1 LLRLLGDFMLGK
13 LARELRLLGIDC
25 AYQKEANSEQTLKK
39 AKNGQRILLTRN
51 TKLKDK
57 ESVFF
62 IESEKVAEQVQQV
75 LEAFPNLAFNPMT
88 RCLDCNAVL
97 VEREKESI
105 KSEVPF
111 YVYRTQER
119 FYCCPDCGK
128 IYWRGTHYEDM
139 KKRVS
144 KYLKK

>member
-1 LLRLLGDFMLGK
+1 MLGR

-25 AYQKEANSEQTLKK
+25 TYQNEPNSEQTLKR
-39 AKNGQRILLTRN
+39 AKHEGRLLLTRN

-57 ESVFF
+57 ESVVFV
-62 IESEKVAEQVQQV
+62 ESENVGDQVRQI
-75 LEAFPNLAFNPMT
+75 LTAFPDLAIKPMT
-88 RCLDCNAVL
+88 RCLNCNGVL

-105 KSEVPF
+105 KSAVPF

-119 FYCCPDCGK
+119 FYSCPNCGR

-139 KKRVS
+139 KKRINR
-144 KYLKK
+144 YHKK

>member
-1 LLRLLGDFMLGK
+1 MLGR

-25 AYQKEANSEQTLKK
+25 TYQNEPNSEQIFKR
-39 AKNGQRILLTRN
+39 AKQEGRLLLTRN

-57 ESVFF
+57 ESVIFV
-62 IESEKVAEQVQQV
+62 ESENVVDQVQQI
-75 LEAFPNLAFNPMT
+75 LATFPDLVIKPMS
-88 RCLDCNAVL
+88 RCLNCNGVL

-119 FYCCPDCGK
+119 FYSCPDCGK

-139 KKRVS
+139 KKRIN
-144 KYLKK
+144 KYRKK

>member
-1 LLRLLGDFMLGK
+1 MLGR

-25 AYQKEANSEQTLKK
+25 TYQSEPDSEQILKR
-39 AKNGQRILLTRN
+39 AKKEGRLLLTRN

-57 ESVFF
+57 ESVVFV
-62 IESEKVAEQVQQV
+62 ESENVVDQERQILAT
-75 LEAFPNLAFNPMT
+75 FPDLAIKPMS
-88 RCLDCNAVL
+88 RCLNCDGVL
-97 VEREKESI
+97 VEQEKESI
-105 KSEVPF
+105 KSAVPF

-119 FYCCPDCGK
+119 FYSCPDCGK

>member
-1 LLRLLGDFMLGK
+1 MLGR

-25 AYQKEANSEQTLKK
+25 TYKNEPNAKLILKR
-39 AKNGQRILLTRN
+39 AKQEGRLLLTRN

-57 ESVFF
+57 ESVLF
-62 IESEKVAEQVQQV
+62 IESENVVDQVQQIV
-75 LEAFPNLAFNPMT
+75 AAFPDLGIKPMS
-88 RCLDCNAVL
+88 RCLNCNGVL

-105 KSEVPF
+105 RSEVPF

-119 FYCCPDCGK
+119 FYSCSDCGK

-139 KKRVS
+139 KKRIN